1 MRLTRLI
8 VLIMAL
14 ITSAGFYMLYNYLT
28 DDLENQTFQATEEA
42 LIDTAHILSAVIE
55 TEVEQDSIDSKSL
68 EKALTNAH
76 NREFLARVHNL
87 TKTKVGTQV
96 YITDAKGIVIYD
108 SKENKLVGVDL
119 SRDNDVYLALR
130 DEYGARS
137 TRTNELDPH
146 SSVLYVGVPIKKND
160 KVIGALTVY
169 KPQQDVRLFI
179 TSRKKWISLSVTMIA
194 VGIIVFT
201 VSVFAWIFRP
211 IGKLTRYAHSISRGE
226 RPVMPHLGRGR
237 EVNTL
242 GSALKEMRETLDGR
256 SYIENYT
263 QILTHELKSP
273 LAAIRGS
280 SELLTE
286 EMPVEQRNKF
296 IDNIHNETIRSQK
309 IIDGLLRLAQLEAQP
324 HLIRREDINLLKLVK
339 ELRQDHID
347 RLSPKDLDLQ
357 INIDTGLTIQGDPTL
372 LKAALANLLEN
383 AIHFSPK
390 KGTIRLE
397 AILNKD
403 NVVINLL
410 DEGPGI
416 PDYALDRIFERF
428 YSISKPES
436 KQKSSG
442 LGLAFV
448 KEIIELHQGCISIIN
463 TKIGG
468 AFVGIKLPR
477 D

>member
-14 ITSAGFYMLYNYLT
+14 ITSAGFYMLYSYLT
-28 DDLENQTFQATEEA
+28 DDLESQTFQATEEA

-55 TEVEQDSIDSKSL
+55 TEIKGNQIDSAPLQS
-68 EKALTNAH
+68 ALSNAH
-76 NREFLARVHNL
+76 SREFLAQVHNL
-87 TKTKVGTQV
+87 TKTKVGSQV

-108 SKENKLVGVDL
+108 SNKNELLGIDL

-137 TRTNELDPH
+137 TRAVESDPH
-146 SSVLYVGVPIKKND
+146 SSILYVGVPIKKNETI
-160 KVIGALTVY
+160 IGSLTVY

-179 TSRKKWISLSVTMIA
+179 TSRKKWITLSVTMIA
-194 VGIIVFT
+194 IGIIVFT
-201 VSVFAWIFRP
+201 ISVFAWIFRP
-211 IGKLTRYAHSISRGE
+211 IGKLTHYAHSITRGG
-226 RPVMPHLGRGR
+226 RPALPHLGRGR

-242 GSALKEMRETLDGR
+242 GKALKDMRETLDGR

-286 EMPVEQRNKF
+286 EMPVAQRKKF

-324 HLIRREDINLLKLVK
+324 HLIRNEKVDLQELVN
-339 ELRQDHID
+339 ELHKDHID
-347 RLSPKDLDLQ
+347 RLSTKDLDFKV
-357 INIDTGLTIQGDPTL
+357 NIDSELTVPGDPTL

-390 KGTIRLE
+390 LSTIKLRASLVDGTALITMT
-397 AILNKD
+397 D
-403 NVVINLL
+403 N
-410 DEGPGI
+410 GTGI
-416 PDYALDRIFERF
+416 PDYALERIFERF

-448 KEIIELHQGCISIIN
+448 KEIIDLHQGEIAITN
-463 TKIGG
+463 NEDVG
-468 AFVGIKLPR
+468 AFVRIELPCG
-477 D
+477 